1 MKNKPENKN
10 QIPCLPIY
18 MSIGLS
24 VGMAI
29 GAAIGNISV
38 GMCLGLAIGVG
49 IGSALDA
56 QNRKKENDIPEENE
70 EKSDL

>member
-10 QIPCLPIY
+10 QIPYLPIC

-24 VGMAI
+24 IGVAI
-29 GAAIGNISV
+29 GAGIDNIPMCMCIG
-38 GMCLGLAIGVG
+38 MAIGVG

-56 QNRKKENDIPEENE
+56 KERQK
-70 EKSDL
+70 KSDEPKEETKETDL